1 MTHTGVLK
9 VHGCVNLKR
18 TTQISWKEQ
27 IFKVRLRFMFHYCT
41 FRRKTAAFR
50 SLPLWVCDPESAAF
64 GCNKSTN
71 KDEQGRLSPTDA
83 PHIRG
88 SALFVVVRPLS
99 WLFAFTL
106 TESFLVR
113 LQSCLQVWHSASA
126 MCISHHERPP
136 ELVALV
142 EALMLRK
149 SVFQLK
155 ARLLKAVRSELQV
168 AKDSG
173 LTWRVI
179 WETLRDEG
187 YPGGYQQFC
196 KAANRVIEG
205 VRLPTASNGENL
217 PPPAV
222 EREVRQQT
230 GRASGLSSENTAKKE
245 KPAWEVRREEEMA
258 RLDREAELN
267 HQRESRL
274 QPTKVFRPS
283 VFVGR
288 SED

>member
-1 MTHTGVLK
+1 
-9 VHGCVNLKR
+9 
-18 TTQISWKEQ
+18 
-27 IFKVRLRFMFHYCT
+27 
-41 FRRKTAAFR
+41 
-50 SLPLWVCDPESAAF
+50 
-64 GCNKSTN
+64 
-71 KDEQGRLSPTDA
+71 
-83 PHIRG
+83 
-88 SALFVVVRPLS
+88 
-99 WLFAFTL
+99 
-106 TESFLVR
+106 
-113 LQSCLQVWHSASA
+113 

-142 EALMLRK
+142 EALTLRK

-179 WETLRDEG
+179 WGTLREEG

-205 VRLPTASNGENL
+205 VRLPTAGNGENL

-222 EREVRQQT
+222 AKEIRQQPA
-230 GRASGLSSENTAKKE
+230 RARGLSSENTEKKE
-245 KPAWEVRREEEMA
+245 KPEWQIRREEEMA

-267 HQRESRL
+267 RRRESRL
-274 QPTKVFRPS
+274 QPTKVFKPS
-283 VFVGR
+283 AFVGR